1 MTCII
6 HRHKSA
12 LVTDKRIQ
20 IMNEIITGIKVIKM
34 YAWEYAFKA
43 VVSKLR
49 RSGCG
54 LLVRAHLSSL
64 FVTKSLVQSV

>member
-1 MTCII
+1 MT
-6 HRHKSA
+6 HSNRHKSA
-12 LVTDKRIQ
+12 LVTDKRIR

-49 RSGCG
+49 RLVCQNK
-54 LLVRAHLSSL
+54 LLH
-64 FVTKSLVQSV
+64 VQA